1 MFLQNI
7 SKFISNYRYEQA
19 TAESITTVK
28 AAFLDFFGVTYRG
41 VAEDAPKIAL
51 NTVGELFR
59 GNFDPN
65 LKASVI
71 GTPVKTD
78 VLNAGLINGVSAH
91 ALELDDGH
99 RGAQIHLGAVIFPT
113 AIAIAEAYD
122 LTGREF
128 LEGVMVGYEIGI
140 LLGKIVNPDHRNK
153 GFHTTG
159 TIGAFVAGSV
169 ASKLL
174 KLDEGQILNAL
185 GLCGTQAA
193 GLLESDHGGSM
204 GKTLHVGKA
213 VYNGMLSAY
222 LARNGFTGS
231 GTIFEGKEGFLKT
244 MVVDSA
250 DFKQE
255 DFSFENI
262 LQDVGKVRVRDIY
275 FKKYPFCRHLHS
287 SIDTALK
294 LKASIGE
301 EYDHIQNVAVKT
313 YSVAAEHNNF
323 NPKNIEELRQS
334 LPYAVAIS
342 LVVGDVSVDDINQ
355 LMEFGLLDNYSTV
368 DKVNSIKHLVDHM
381 IIVEDDDLNAL
392 YPDKRPSNVII
403 KLDKTFRNG
412 VFQNVTMLP
421 KGDYENPFELKD
433 LIDKFKGLN
442 PQYDISNLTVIDSLE
457 EYTMKY
463 VVRKLNGGYY
473 GKN

>member
-19 TAESITTVK
+19 TVESITTTK

-41 VAEDAPKIAL
+41 MLESASQIAL
-51 NTVGELFR
+51 NTVEEIFSKST
-59 GNFDPN
+59 NQN
-65 LKASVI
+65 LNASII
-71 GTPVKTD
+71 GAGIKTD
-78 VLNAGLINGVSAH
+78 VLNAAFVNGVAAH
-91 ALELDDGH
+91 VLELDDGH

-113 AIAIAEAYD
+113 ALAISEAYE
-122 LTGREF
+122 LSGKEF
-128 LEGVMVGYEIGI
+128 IEGVIVGYEVGI
-140 LLGKIVNPDHRNK
+140 LLGKMVNPYHRNK

-159 TIGAFVAGSV
+159 TIGTFIAGAV

-204 GKTLHVGKA
+204 GKALHAGKA
-213 VYNGMLSAY
+213 VYNGVLSAF

-231 GTIFEGKEGFLKT
+231 ETIFEGKEGFLKT
-244 MVVDSA
+244 MVFDDDYDVD
-250 DFKQE
+250 
-255 DFSFENI
+255 DFSVEDALKN
-262 LQDVGKVRVRDIY
+262 VGKVRVRDIY
-275 FKKYPFCRHLHS
+275 FKKYPFCRHIHS

-294 LKASIGE
+294 LKASIGD
-301 EYDHIQNVAVKT
+301 EYDHIENVAVKT

-323 NPKNIEELRQS
+323 NPKNLEELKQS

-342 LVVGDVSVDDINQ
+342 LVMGEVSVDEINQ
-355 LMEFGLLDNYSTV
+355 LMEFGLLENYSSV
-368 DKVNSIKHLVDHM
+368 DKVKSIKNLVNNM
-381 IIVEDDDLNAL
+381 IVLSDDKLNEL

-412 VFQNVTMLP
+412 VFQNITVLP
-421 KGDYENPFELKD
+421 KGDFENPFQLRE

-442 PQYDISNLTVIDSLE
+442 PHYDINNLTVIDSLE
-457 EYTMKY
+457 DYSMKY
-463 VVRKLNGGYY
+463 VVRKLNE
-473 GKN
+473 

>member
-19 TAESITTVK
+19 TVESITTVK

-41 VAEDAPKIAL
+41 INEEASKIAC
-51 NTVGELFR
+51 NTVEEIFHE
-59 GNFDPN
+59 NSN
-65 LKASVI
+65 LNLRASVI
-71 GTPVKTD
+71 GTNIKSD
-78 VLNAGLINGVSAH
+78 VLHAAFVNGISAH

-99 RGAQIHLGAVIFPT
+99 RKAQIHLGSVIFPT
-113 AIAIAEAYD
+113 ALAIAEAYN
-122 LTGREF
+122 LTGKEF
-128 LEGVMVGYEIGI
+128 LEAVIVGYEVGI
-140 LLGKIVNPDHRNK
+140 LLGQIVNPEHRNK

-159 TIGAFVAGSV
+159 TIGTFVAGVV

-174 KLDEGQILNAL
+174 KLDDGQILNAL

-204 GKTLHVGKA
+204 GKSLHVGKA
-213 VYNGMLSAY
+213 IYNGILSAY

-231 GTIFEGKEGFLKT
+231 ETIFEGNEGFLKT
-244 MVVDSA
+244 MVIDNS
-250 DFKQE
+250 DYNPE
-255 DFSFENI
+255 EFSFENVLKDI
-262 LQDVGKVRVRDIY
+262 GKVRVRDIY

-287 SIDTALK
+287 SMDTALK
-294 LKASIGE
+294 LKASIGD
-301 EYDHIQNVAVKT
+301 EYDHIQNVAIKT

-342 LVVGDVSVDDINQ
+342 LVVGEVSVDDINQ
-355 LMEFGLLDNYSTV
+355 LIEYGLLENYSTV
-368 DKVNSIKHLVDHM
+368 DKVNSIKNLVNHM
-381 IIVEDDDLNAL
+381 IIVADDKLDEL

-403 KLDKTFRNG
+403 KLDETFRNG
-412 VFQNVTMLP
+412 VFQNITFLP
-421 KGDYENPFELKD
+421 KGDFENPFQLRD

-442 PQYDISNLTVIDSLE
+442 PQYDINNLTVIDSLE

-463 VVRKLNGGYY
+463 VVGKLNR
-473 GKN
+473 

>member
-19 TAESITTVK
+19 TIESVTTVK
-28 AAFLDFFGVTYRG
+28 AAFLDFFGVAYRG
-41 VAEDAPKIAL
+41 IGEDASQIAC
-51 NTVGELFR
+51 NTVGEIFH
-59 GNFDPN
+59 GNSNPN

-71 GTPVKTD
+71 GTPFKAD
-78 VLNAGLINGVSAH
+78 VLHAAFINGVSAH
-91 ALELDDGH
+91 VLELDDGH
-99 RGAQIHLGAVIFPT
+99 RKAQIHLGSVIFPT
-113 AIAIAEAYD
+113 ALAISEAYD
-122 LTGREF
+122 LSGKEF
-128 LEGVMVGYEIGI
+128 MEGVIVGYEVGI
-140 LLGKIVNPDHRNK
+140 LLGQIVNPRHRNK

-159 TIGAFVAGSV
+159 TIGAFVAGVV

-174 KLDEGQILNAL
+174 KLDEEQIMNAL

-204 GKTLHVGKA
+204 GKSLHVGKA
-213 VYNGMLSAY
+213 VYNGIISAY

-231 GTIFEGKEGFLKT
+231 KTIFEGNEGFLKT
-244 MVVDSA
+244 MVVD
-250 DFKQE
+250 DDYNQE
-255 DFSFENI
+255 DFSFENA
-262 LQDVGKVRVRDIY
+262 LKDVGKVRVRDIY

-342 LVVGDVSVDDINQ
+342 LVVGEVSVDGINQ
-355 LMEFGLLDNYSTV
+355 LIEFGLLDNYSTV
-368 DKVNSIKHLVDHM
+368 DKVNSIKNLVNHM
-381 IIVEDDDLNAL
+381 IVVSDDKLNEL

-403 KLDKTFRNG
+403 KLDKSFRNG
-412 VFQNVTMLP
+412 VFQNITFLP
-421 KGDYENPFELKD
+421 KGDFENPFQLRD
-433 LIDKFKGLN
+433 LIAKFKALN
-442 PQYDISNLTVIDSLE
+442 PQYDVNNLTVIDSLE
-457 EYTMKY
+457 EYTMKF
-463 VVRKLNGGYY
+463 VVRKLNGR
-473 GKN
+473 

>member
-19 TAESITTVK
+19 TIESITTVK

-41 VAEDAPKIAL
+41 IGEDAPQIAC
-51 NTVGELFR
+51 NTVKEIFN
-59 GNFDPN
+59 GNLDSN

-71 GTPVKTD
+71 GTNLKAD
-78 VLNAGLINGVSAH
+78 VLHSAFVNGISAH
-91 ALELDDGH
+91 VLELDDGH
-99 RGAQIHLGAVIFPT
+99 RKAQIHLGSVIFPT
-113 AIAIAEAYD
+113 ALAISEAYD
-122 LTGREF
+122 LSGKEF
-128 LEGVMVGYEIGI
+128 LEGVIVGYEVGI
-140 LLGKIVNPDHRNK
+140 LLGQIVNPEHRNK

-159 TIGAFVAGSV
+159 TIGAFVAGVV

-174 KLDEGQILNAL
+174 KLDEKQILNAL

-204 GKTLHVGKA
+204 GKSLHVGKA
-213 VYNGMLSAY
+213 IYNGILSAY

-231 GTIFEGKEGFLKT
+231 ETIFEGDEGFLKT
-244 MVVDSA
+244 MVVD
-250 DFKQE
+250 DDEYKQD
-255 DFSFENI
+255 DFSFENV
-262 LQDVGKVRVRDIY
+262 LKDVGKVRVRDIY

-342 LVVGDVSVDDINQ
+342 LVVGEVSVDEVNQ
-355 LMEFGLLDNYSTV
+355 LIEYGLLDNYSTV
-368 DKVNSIKHLVDHM
+368 DKVNSIKNLVNHM
-381 IIVEDDDLNAL
+381 IVVSDDKLNEL

-403 KLDKTFRNG
+403 KLDQSFRNG
-412 VFQNVTMLP
+412 VFQNITFLP
-421 KGDYENPFELKD
+421 KGDFENPFQLREL
-433 LIDKFKGLN
+433 IAKFKALN
-442 PQYDISNLTVIDSLE
+442 PQYDVNNLTVIDSLE
-457 EYTMKY
+457 EYTMKF
-463 VVRKLNGGYY
+463 VVRKLNGR
-473 GKN
+473 

>member
-19 TAESITTVK
+19 TSESITVVK

-41 VAEDAPKIAL
+41 VAEEAPKIAL
-51 NTVGELFR
+51 NTVGEIFH
-59 GNFDPN
+59 GISNSN
-65 LKASVI
+65 LEASVI
-71 GTPVKTD
+71 GTSVKTD

-91 ALELDDGH
+91 VLELDDGH
-99 RGAQIHLGAVIFPT
+99 RGAQIHLGSVIFPT
-113 AIAIAEAYD
+113 ALAISEAYD

-128 LEGVMVGYEIGI
+128 IEAVMVGYEIGI
-140 LLGKIVNPDHRNK
+140 LLGKIVNPEHRNR

-159 TIGAFVAGSV
+159 TVGAFVAGSV

-174 KLDEGQILNAL
+174 KLDENQILNAL

-204 GKTLHVGKA
+204 GKSLHVGKA
-213 VYNGMLSAY
+213 VYNGILSAY

-231 GTIFEGKEGFLKT
+231 GTIFEGNEGFLKT
-244 MVVDSA
+244 MVVDSE
-250 DFKQE
+250 DFDE
-255 DFSFENI
+255 ENFSFENI
-262 LQDVGKVRVRDIY
+262 LKDVGKVRVRDIY

-294 LKASIGE
+294 LKASIGD
-301 EYDHIQNVAVKT
+301 EYDHIQNVAIKT
-313 YSVAAEHNNF
+313 YSVAAQHNNF

-355 LMEFGLLDNYSTV
+355 LMEFGLLENYSTV
-368 DKVNSIKHLVDHM
+368 DKVKSIKHIVDHM
-381 IIVEDDDLNAL
+381 IIVEDEKLNSL
-392 YPDKRPSNVII
+392 YPDKRPSNVVI
-403 KLDKTFRNG
+403 KLDKSFRNG
-412 VFQNVTMLP
+412 IFQNISFLP
-421 KGDYENPFELKD
+421 KGDYENPFQLKD

-442 PQYDISNLTVIDSLE
+442 PQYNVSNLTVIDSLE
-457 EYTMKY
+457 DYTMKY
-463 VVRKLNGGYY
+463 VVRKLNE
-473 GKN
+473 